1 VEGVARILVVDDSA
15 VVRRV
20 LAFMLE
26 KGGHDVSFAQN
37 GEEGLAAVRAARPDL
52 VLSDLEMPVMDGITF
67 AQQVRLDPDI
77 GGVPIIMLTARA
89 DVDPGGEVRID
100 AFATKPPRSDE
111 VLQLV
116 SQVLGRSS
124 P

>member
-1 VEGVARILVVDDSA
+1 
-15 VVRRV
+15 
-20 LAFMLE
+20 MLE